1 MHRMPEIDGPA
12 VLGALTE
19 TYAAVTAAVA
29 HLPDEAFD
37 RPTRCTGWNVRDVL
51 FHLLLDPQRALVAFA
66 SPTAA
71 EPTTD
76 FVSYWRPYRPGT
88 AGAARTA
95 EYVRRGSAAYLRVSH
110 LVEDWQETAE
120 AALRAAATAQMAG
133 WAQAQVV
140 GRTARR
146 RGREAFTPVA
156 VRVRTQGLVIAI
168 PDLLATLTV
177 EAALHHLDI
186 TVNLPDPPAVPA
198 AALEVVRLTLAGLL
212 GAPLPATWDGETCAL
227 KGTGRVDLEDDDRDR
242 LGPLSERFPLL
253 G

>member
-1 MHRMPEIDGPA
+1 MGRVPEIDGAA
-12 VLGALTE
+12 VLGALGE

-29 HLPDEAFD
+29 HLPEEAFD
-37 RPTRCTGWNVRDVL
+37 RPTRCDGWSVRDVL
-51 FHLLLDPQRALVAFA
+51 FHMLLDPQRSLVAFA
-66 SPTAA
+66 STTAA

-95 EYVRRGSAAYLRVSH
+95 EYVRRGSAAYLRVSD
-110 LVEDWQETAE
+110 LVEDWRETSE
-120 AALRAAATAQMAG
+120 AALRAAAAAQMAG
-133 WAQAQVV
+133 WARSQVV
-140 GRTARR
+140 ARTARR
-146 RGREAFTPVA
+146 HAREASAPVA
-156 VRVRTQGLVIAI
+156 ARVRTQGLVIAV

-198 AALEVVRLTLAGLL
+198 AALEVVRLTLDGLL
-212 GAPLPATWDGETCAL
+212 GAPLPATWDGRTCAL
-227 KGTGRVDLEDDDRDR
+227 KGTGRTALDGDDRHR
-242 LGPLSERFPLL
+242 LGPLSDRFPLL